1 MNKYPKINYIGNKN
15 KLTDWIVDNFPYK
28 KGTVLDLFCG
38 GCSVSYALKER
49 GYRVYSND
57 ALYSNYVLAKAIIEN
72 NHVILNNDD
81 FNIGVSKKE
90 IIQKH
95 EEIRFLE
102 NRLYFPNE
110 VGELAELVCK
120 SAKLEGYK
128 KYLFLSLIRRA
139 MIRKIP
145 YSRMNVPWNQIVKL
159 RDEDYSYAKYKR
171 RRAYHNLPFIDHIY
185 ENLDNYNNSVFDN
198 KQDNKAFNNDAFE
211 MIDQLEEKVDVI
223 YMDPPYP
230 ATMNKYG
237 DFYGLYDSIFNKKI
251 NYINFS
257 ENNKFLD
264 NLEKLILKCL
274 PKSKYI
280 VISENNKT
288 KPSINDISDMLSKYG
303 KVEIKEKRHQYKV
316 TNKEN
321 KNETIEVLIIL
332 QVKTSNHSS

>member
-1 MNKYPKINYIGNKN
+1 MSKYPKINYIGNKN
-15 KLTDWIVDNFPYK
+15 KLTDWIVNNFPYK

-38 GCSVSYALKER
+38 GCSVSYALKEK
-49 GYRVYSND
+49 GYKVFSND
-57 ALYSNYVLAKAIIEN
+57 ALYSNYVLAKSIIEN
-72 NHVILNNDD
+72 NDVFLESKD
-81 FNIGVSKKE
+81 FEIKVSKKE
-90 IIQKH
+90 TLKKYK
-95 EEIRFLE
+95 EIKFLE
-102 NRLYFPNE
+102 NRLYFPYE
-110 VGELAELVCK
+110 VEELANLVCR
-120 SAKLEGYK
+120 SEKLQDYK

-171 RRAYHNLPFIDHIY
+171 RRAYHNLPFIDHIND
-185 ENLDNYNNSVFDN
+185 NLSNYNNAVFN
-198 KQDNKAFNNDAFE
+198 NGKKNQAFNNDAFK
-211 MIDQLEEKVDVI
+211 MIEKLDENVDII

-237 DFYGLYDSIFNKKI
+237 DFYGLYDSIFKKEI

-257 ENNKFLD
+257 ENNKFLE
-264 NLEKLILKCL
+264 NLEKLIIKCL
-274 PKSKYI
+274 PKTKYI

-288 KPSINDISDMLSKYG
+288 KPSIDEISSMLSKYG
-303 KVEIKEKRHQYKV
+303 KVEIKEKKHQYKV

-332 QVKTSNHSS
+332 QVKENK